1 MASSV
6 DADRMKTAAQLSP
19 VSVAVL
25 SALAGPLASVRTSTQ
40 TELTIQYA
48 SVPENIFPDNKVA
61 YLEEVS
67 KKYKGKFW
75 IAPAENLLQSKILV
89 KES

>member
-1 MASSV
+1 MACSV

-40 TELTIQYA
+40 TELTIHYA
-48 SVPENIFPDNKVA
+48 SIPENTFPDSKV
-61 YLEEVS
+61 S
-67 KKYKGKFW
+67 
-75 IAPAENLLQSKILV
+75 
-89 KES
+89 